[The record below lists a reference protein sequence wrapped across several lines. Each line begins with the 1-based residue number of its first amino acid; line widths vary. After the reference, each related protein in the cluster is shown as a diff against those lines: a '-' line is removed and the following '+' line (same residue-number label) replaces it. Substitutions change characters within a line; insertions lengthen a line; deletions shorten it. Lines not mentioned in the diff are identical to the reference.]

1 MRRRSAPAA
10 LLVVAGL
17 GALFFALPLVGLLGL
32 APWSALG
39 ELLSNPEVRAAF
51 RVSAVASLGATLAA
65 LGFGFPLA
73 WVLARTRLPGRAAL
87 RTLVTLPMVIPPVVA
102 GVGLLAAFGRYGL
115 LGGALDALGVVLPFT
130 TLAAVLAATF
140 VASPFLV
147 IALEAGLAQT
157 QPRLEDVAATL
168 GASRVRILRTV
179 ILPAIGPSLGAGLV
193 LCFARALGEF
203 GATITFAGNLRGRTQ
218 TVPLAIY
225 EILQTQP
232 ERAFLLGGLLLG
244 ASAVVI
250 VFARRGPLQ

>member
-1 MRRRSAPAA
+1 MRGTPVAVV
-10 LLVVAGL
+10 LLAGL
-17 GALFFALPLVGLLGL
+17 GALFFALPLLGLLSR
-32 APWSALG
+32 APWSELG
-39 ELLSNPEVRAAF
+39 ELLASPEVRAAF
-51 RVSAVASLGATLAA
+51 RVSALASVGATVAA

-73 WVLARTRLPGRAAL
+73 WVLARTQLPGRAVL
-87 RTLVTLPMVIPPVVA
+87 RTLVTVPMVMPPVVA
-102 GVGLLAAFGRYGL
+102 GVGLLAAFGRYGV
-115 LGGALDALGVVLPFT
+115 LGGSLEAAGLVLPFT

-157 QPRLEDVAATL
+157 EPRLEQVAATL
-168 GASRVRILRTV
+168 GASRLRILWTV
-179 ILPAIGPSLGAGLV
+179 ILPGIAPSLVAGLI

-244 ASAVVI
+244 VSAAVI
-250 VFARRGPLQ
+250 AFTRRGPLQ